1 MQAAVP
7 SRDTAMSETT
17 KPRLSEAQVLELV
30 QRLYGLERSTVRPLP
45 SYDDQNFH
53 VVAPGGGGEY
63 VLKVMNS
70 ADSTNPTM
78 IDVQTR
84 AMSFLQEHGIPA
96 QTAVRNAAGELMNL
110 EEIDC
115 GFGCQKFMV
124 RLLTYLPGTT
134 ISTVPYT
141 PQLLYDVGKMAAR
154 MDQVFLKMDHPHL
167 SALQRDSFIWSLSN
181 VPLLEGYVYSMD
193 GDPLQEVVKVVIEE
207 FKTSVLPRRHAFRKC
222 LNHGDFNDL
231 NILVE
236 PDQSGDYRISGILD
250 FSDMNSGHYVHE
262 LAIAIMYMMIQH
274 PDPVAVGQP
283 VTQGWESVVPLNP
296 EERDCLYLLVLCRFC
311 QSLVMARHSVRLQP
325 HNEEYLMITARTGM
339 RILRQLWDLG
349 KAEVEKVWFQDGQGR
364 VLVGDGDK

>member
-110 EEIDC
+110 EEI
-115 GFGCQKFMV
+115 GE
-124 RLLTYLPGTT
+124 RLGSVTSERL
-134 ISTVPYT
+134 STVWVH
-141 PQLLYDVGKMAAR
+141 DV
-154 MDQVFLKMDHPHL
+154 
-167 SALQRDSFIWSLSN
+167 
-181 VPLLEGYVYSMD
+181 
-193 GDPLQEVVKVVIEE
+193 
-207 FKTSVLPRRHAFRKC
+207 
-222 LNHGDFNDL
+222 
-231 NILVE
+231 
-236 PDQSGDYRISGILD
+236 
-250 FSDMNSGHYVHE
+250 
-262 LAIAIMYMMIQH
+262 
-274 PDPVAVGQP
+274 
-283 VTQGWESVVPLNP
+283 
-296 EERDCLYLLVLCRFC
+296 
-311 QSLVMARHSVRLQP
+311 
-325 HNEEYLMITARTGM
+325 
-339 RILRQLWDLG
+339 
-349 KAEVEKVWFQDGQGR
+349 
-364 VLVGDGDK
+364 